1 MAIANTFI
9 TLILLSLFVAVYPSL
24 PTLKDFESE
33 CWEFESLRPHQL
45 YQSCNSASNFLIA
58 FVAVPEFFVLQSYPS
73 AEGLALEIGIT
84 HRYIMSGMLF
94 IVVCFAFQSRNVEK
108 VDNQKAILLGA
119 AIGFSAMCAVIIS
132 MPVFRG
138 IPLSIPPMIATGTIA
153 ALSFWSR
160 SKLS

>member
-1 MAIANTFI
+1 MPYKKMMSIVATVP
-9 TLILLSLFVAVYPSL
+9 LI
-24 PTLKDFESE
+24 
-33 CWEFESLRPHQL
+33 
-45 YQSCNSASNFLIA
+45 FLIA

-94 IVVCFAFQSRNVEK
+94 MVVCFAFLSRNVEK
-108 VDNQKAILLGA
+108 VDNQKEILLGA
-119 AIGFSAMCAVIIS
+119 AIGLSVMCAVIIS

-138 IPLSIPPMIATGTIA
+138 IPLSVPPMIATGTIA

>member
-1 MAIANTFI
+1 MPYKKMMSIVATVP
-9 TLILLSLFVAVYPSL
+9 LI
-24 PTLKDFESE
+24 
-33 CWEFESLRPHQL
+33 
-45 YQSCNSASNFLIA
+45 FLIA
-58 FVAVPEFFVLQSYPS
+58 FVAVPGFFVLQSYPS

-94 IVVCFAFQSRNVEK
+94 MVACFAFQSRNVEK
-108 VDNQKAILLGA
+108 VDNQKEILLGA
-119 AIGFSAMCAVIIS
+119 AIGFSVMCAVIIS

>member
-1 MAIANTFI
+1 MPYKIMMSIVATVP
-9 TLILLSLFVAVYPSL
+9 LI
-24 PTLKDFESE
+24 
-33 CWEFESLRPHQL
+33 
-45 YQSCNSASNFLIA
+45 FLVA

-94 IVVCFAFQSRNVEK
+94 MVVCFAFQSRNVQE
-108 VDNQKAILLGA
+108 VGNQKAILLGA
-119 AIGFSAMCAVIIS
+119 AIGFSVMCAVIIS
-132 MPVFRG
+132 MAVFRD

-160 SKLS
+160 WKLG

>member
-1 MAIANTFI
+1 MPYKMMM
-9 TLILLSLFVAVYPSL
+9 SLVAAVPL
-24 PTLKDFESE
+24 V
-33 CWEFESLRPHQL
+33 
-45 YQSCNSASNFLIA
+45 FLIS
-58 FVAVPEFFVLQSYPS
+58 FLAVPEFFILQAYPS
-73 AEGLALEIGIT
+73 AEGLGLEIGIT

-94 IVVCFAFQSRNVEK
+94 IVVCFAFQSRSVEG
-108 VDNQKAILLGA
+108 VDNQKEILLGA
-119 AIGFSAMCAVIIS
+119 AIGFSVMCAVIIS

>member
-1 MAIANTFI
+1 MPYKKMMSIAATVP
-9 TLILLSLFVAVYPSL
+9 LI
-24 PTLKDFESE
+24 
-33 CWEFESLRPHQL
+33 
-45 YQSCNSASNFLIA
+45 FLIA

-94 IVVCFAFQSRNVEK
+94 MVVCFSFLSRNVEK
-108 VDNQKAILLGA
+108 VANQKEILLGA
-119 AIGFSAMCAVIIS
+119 AIGFSVMCAVIIS

-153 ALSFWSR
+153 VLSFWSR
-160 SKLS
+160 SKLN

>member
-1 MAIANTFI
+1 MPFKKMISIAAAVP
-9 TLILLSLFVAVYPSL
+9 LI
-24 PTLKDFESE
+24 
-33 CWEFESLRPHQL
+33 
-45 YQSCNSASNFLIA
+45 FLIA
-58 FVAVPEFFVLQSYPS
+58 FIAVPEFFVLQSYPS

-94 IVVCFAFQSRNVEK
+94 MVACFAFLSRNVEK
-108 VDNQKAILLGA
+108 VDNQKDILLGA
-119 AIGFSAMCAVIIS
+119 AIGFSVMCAVIIS

>member
-1 MAIANTFI
+1 MPYKRMMSTVATVPLIFLVAFI
-9 TLILLSLFVAVYPSL
+9 V
-24 PTLKDFESE
+24 
-33 CWEFESLRPHQL
+33 
-45 YQSCNSASNFLIA
+45 
-58 FVAVPEFFVLQSYPS
+58 VPEFFVLQSYPS

-153 ALSFWSR
+153 VLSFWSR

>member
-1 MAIANTFI
+1 MPFKKMMSIAATVP
-9 TLILLSLFVAVYPSL
+9 LI
-24 PTLKDFESE
+24 
-33 CWEFESLRPHQL
+33 
-45 YQSCNSASNFLIA
+45 FLIA
-58 FVAVPEFFVLQSYPS
+58 FVAIPEFFVLQSYPN

-94 IVVCFAFQSRNVEK
+94 MVACFAFLSRNIEK
-108 VDNQKAILLGA
+108 VDNQKEILLGA
-119 AIGFSAMCAVIIS
+119 AIGFSVMCAVIIS
-132 MPVFRG
+132 MPVLRG

>member
-1 MAIANTFI
+1 MPYKIMMSIVATVP
-9 TLILLSLFVAVYPSL
+9 LI
-24 PTLKDFESE
+24 
-33 CWEFESLRPHQL
+33 
-45 YQSCNSASNFLIA
+45 FLIA

-108 VDNQKAILLGA
+108 MDNQKAILLGA
-119 AIGFSAMCAVIIS
+119 AIGFSVMCAVIIS
-132 MPVFRG
+132 MPLCRD
-138 IPLSIPPMIATGTIA
+138 IPLSIPPMIATGAIA